1 MSDRRANPSEIW
13 DSWVLVIH
21 KWRTV
26 ELVHDWGV
34 IVRDRKKYK
43 IFCVAIGATRCE
55 IDM

>member
-13 DSWVLVIH
+13 DSWVIH

-26 ELVHDWGV
+26 EVVHDWGV
-34 IVRDRKKYK
+34 MVRDRKKYK
-43 IFCVAIGATRCE
+43 IYCVTIRATRCE